1 MAAAPA
7 CRHMNEA
14 ALAESMRELADGVRP
29 WERGAFT
36 AVRKLQ
42 EASRNHGRVDEMSYQ
57 GLHVAVKRMPN
68 WWVQDD
74 QCAFQR
80 RHRHQLERPWVD
92 LGILAEL
99 HRAQYPY
106 ACELIGIFRDDRC
119 TYVVS
124 SLASH
129 GDLFLWAERAPP
141 PGPERE
147 AAMRPLAAQLLDAV
161 RLLHDLGVSHRDISL
176 ENVLTTRS
184 DREATPQ
191 VRLIDFGMAGL
202 GRWHGRPGSRT
213 PGKPY
218 YKAPELHAGVTY
230 DAYLSDDFA
239 LGILLYAMALA
250 TYPWEST
257 TPGQSAAFEVASEY
271 GTMEFL
277 SRRTIKGK
285 QLPEVCSADLLQL
298 IGGLLAVSPAD
309 RTTVGESCFEPEDRA
324 SALAST
330 WLHGTGEREEREA
343 CQAALRGTASTAS
356 LSTMASKDDEDA
368 TSTTAGLAAKDPAGS
383 EAVSPTAS
391 TACDSPTSP

>member
-1 MAAAPA
+1 
-7 CRHMNEA
+7 
-14 ALAESMRELADGVRP
+14 
-29 WERGAFT
+29 
-36 AVRKLQ
+36 
-42 EASRNHGRVDEMSYQ
+42 
-57 GLHVAVKRMPN
+57 VAVKRMPN

-191 VRLIDFGMAGL
+191 VRLIDFGMAGI
-202 GRWHGRPGSRT
+202 GRWHPSLLSRT

-218 YKAPELHAGVTY
+218 YKAPELHEGATY
-230 DAYLSDDFA
+230 DAYLSDNFA
-239 LGILLYAMALA
+239 VGITLYAMALA
-250 TYPWEST
+250 AYPWEST
-257 TPGQSAAFEVASEY
+257 EAGQSDSFELARQD
-271 GTMEFL
+271 GTMEYL
-277 SRRTIKGK
+277 RRRTLQGRP
-285 QLPEVCSADLLQL
+285 LPEVCTAGLLRL
-298 IGGLLAVSPAD
+298 LGGLLAARPAE
-309 RTTVGESCFEPEDRA
+309 RSTAGEACFEPEGRT
-324 SALAST
+324 SALASP
-330 WLHGTGEREEREA
+330 WLQSTGGGDQEELEA
-343 CQAALRGTASTAS
+343 CQMGACLSGACAGGRQPSAGALSAAS